1 MTRLHASGLRAA
13 LLGAVAALAWAGPAP
28 AQTNGA
34 ITILLQ
40 QARHWQEQNRPDLA
54 LLSFDRALAADPR
67 NAEAL
72 AGAAQS
78 QAALGNRQAA
88 EALLARLR
96 AVAPGAAGIAGTQE
110 ALRGAAVS
118 RDAIDEARRLSRDGR
133 VPEALTRY
141 RDAFAGAPPPDVYAV
156 EYWLT
161 LAGTEGGWEEAR
173 RQLAALAARRPQ
185 DGRAQVAAAQV
196 LTWREPTRAQGITE
210 LARLARDPAT
220 AAQAVQA
227 WRQAL
232 LWLGTG
238 PAAEGPLEAFLA
250 VRPGDA
256 AIERRLAEVRDPTR
270 RAAEAGAATRQAGFD
285 QLDANQL
292 RDAARSFE
300 AALARN
306 PEDADALGGLGVVRL
321 REGRAA
327 EARGLLERAVAA
339 NPARAA
345 NWQSALDGAS
355 YSVELAEGR
364 AQLRRG
370 EFDAAEATLRRAVAR
385 NAADRTDAET
395 LLGDIALRRND
406 APAAEQ
412 RFRTALARRPGFQ
425 PAMQGLERALRQQ
438 GRTAEADALARQ
450 IRVASPAT
458 GGGGVSSNAARLRA
472 EAARAPDAGTAAALL
487 RAALA
492 DAPNDPWIR
501 LDLARAL
508 ARQGDGAE
516 ARAVIEAPLSQARV
530 GSDALFAAALFAE
543 EQGRLSDAAALI
555 ARVPP
560 ARRSP
565 DMARLAQRT
574 RVAAEV
580 EDAAVAAATGGFD
593 GRQRLLAIAA
603 RQDPTGAT
611 AAAVISAFGR
621 MRDTRGADEAARVAM
636 AVNRTPSPSA
646 RLAIGGALLGAGL
659 ETQAAAMVR
668 GLESDPRLSAEN
680 RRQADAVLAGIAV
693 RGADRANEAGDQ
705 AAGFDRLRPVLA
717 RSPDDP
723 AANLALARLYQG
735 AQRPAE
741 AQRIADAVL
750 ARDPRNLVA
759 RAAAVDA
766 AIAARDWR
774 QAQTLIDEGR
784 ALAPNEARV
793 SLMQARLSRAQGDGR
808 AALRAARLA
817 EEQRRAQIGEAMP
830 FAFMPGAATDSN
842 PFRSAGVTVG
852 APIARDPLSAEIAQ
866 EIEAA
871 REQSA
876 TRFTASP
883 YVRTRSGTP
892 GLDRLNEVAMPI
904 EASIGV
910 PGIGGR
916 MAATVTPVSISA
928 GSLPGDLVSLQSF
941 GANPIAYPGGMLPP
955 RGDSAGGVAL
965 NLAYQRDWFRADV
978 GSTPLGFRFNNV
990 VGGVEVSPG
999 LGGGWRVRVAGER
1012 RAVTDSLL
1020 SWAGQRD
1027 SLTGETW
1034 GGVIRSGGRAQ
1045 VEYARGNGSL
1055 YAGGGY
1061 AVLQGTGVADNSR
1074 IEAGA
1079 GGSYAVLRR
1088 PDESVTLGVDLVY
1101 FAYDKNLRFF
1111 TLGQGGYFSPQS
1123 YTALNVPVDWRAR
1136 SGDWSWR
1143 VGGSL
1148 GYAVWSEDSSPVF
1161 PNDPGLQAQL
1171 AAQGAQNPLLVVTN
1185 PSQSESGVI
1194 GSFRADLE
1202 YALTRDLALG
1212 AMLRYD
1218 RAANWN
1224 ESRAGVYVRYRLDD

>member
-1 MTRLHASGLRAA
+1 MTQARQWRSG
-13 LLGAVAALAWAGPAP
+13 LLGAVAAAALAGSAM

-34 ITILLQ
+34 LAVLLQ
-40 QARHWQEQNRPDLA
+40 QARYWQDQNRPDLA
-54 LLSFDRALAADPR
+54 IRSYDRALAADPR
-67 NAEAL
+67 NADAL
-72 AGAAQS
+72 AGAAEA
-78 QAALGNRQAA
+78 QAAMGNRQAA

-96 AVAPGAAGIAGTQE
+96 SVAPGTSAIAGAQD
-110 ALRGAAVS
+110 ALRGAAVN
-118 RDAIDEARRLSRDGR
+118 RDTIEEARRLSRDGR

-141 RDAFAGAPPPDVYAV
+141 RDAFGAGAPPDAYAV

-161 LAGTEGGWEEAR
+161 LAGTPGGWEEAR

-185 DGRAQVAAAQV
+185 DARARVAAAQV

-210 LARLARDPAT
+210 LASLARDPMTSAL
-220 AAQAVQA
+220 AVQA

-238 PAAEGPLEAFLA
+238 PSAEGPLEAFLA

-270 RAAEAGAATRQAGFD
+270 RAAEVGAETRQEGFE
-285 QLDANQL
+285 QLDANRL
-292 RDAARSFE
+292 REAARSFE

-321 REGRAA
+321 REGRAV
-327 EARGLLERAVAA
+327 EARGLLERAIAA

-345 NWQSALDGAS
+345 NWRPALDGAA

-385 NAADRTDAET
+385 EAADRTDAEV
-395 LLGDIALRRND
+395 LLGDVALRRND
-406 APAAEQ
+406 AAGAEQ
-412 RFRTALARRPGFQ
+412 RFRTALARRPNFQ
-425 PAMQGLERALRQQ
+425 PALQGLERALRQL
-438 GRTAEADALARQ
+438 GRTAEADDLARRL
-450 IRVASPAT
+450 RVATPAST
-458 GGGGVSSNAARLRA
+458 GGAAARLRA
-472 EAARAPDAGTAAALL
+472 EAARAPDAATAAALL
-487 RAALA
+487 RGALA

-508 ARQGDGAE
+508 LRQGDGAE
-516 ARAVIEAPLSQARV
+516 ARAIIEAPLGDPRA

-543 EQGRLSDAAALI
+543 EQGRNADAAALI

-560 ARRSP
+560 GRRSP

-580 EDAAVAAATGGFD
+580 EEAAAIGGFE

-603 RQDPTGAT
+603 RQDPTGAA
-611 AAAVISAFGR
+611 AAAVVRALGR
-621 MRDTRGADEAARVAM
+621 IGDTRGAEEAARVAL
-636 AVNRTPSPSA
+636 AVNRTPSATA
-646 RLAIGGALLGAGL
+646 RLAIGGALLEAGL
-659 ETQAAAMVR
+659 EQQATAMVR
-668 GLESDPRLSAEN
+668 GLMADPGLTAEN
-680 RRQADAVLAGIAV
+680 RRQADALLAGIAV
-693 RGADRANEAGDQ
+693 RAADRANEDGNQ

-735 AQRPAE
+735 ARRPE
-741 AQRIADAVL
+741 DAQRIADAVL
-750 ARDPRNLVA
+750 ARDPRNINA
-759 RAAAVDA
+759 RAGAVDA

-774 QAQTLIDEGR
+774 QAQALVDEGR

-793 SLMQARLSRAQGDGR
+793 SLMQARLSLARGDGR

-817 EEQRRAQIGEAMP
+817 EEQRRSQIGEVG
-830 FAFMPGAATDSN
+830 FLPGETLDSN

-852 APIARDPLSAEIAQ
+852 AVIARDPLAADIAR

-871 REQSA
+871 REATA
-876 TRFTASP
+876 TRFVASP

-916 MAATVTPVSISA
+916 MAATVTPVSVSS
-928 GSLPGDLVSLQSF
+928 GSLPADLVSLQSF

-955 RGDSAGGVAL
+955 RGDTAGGVGL

-978 GSTPLGFRFNNV
+978 GTTPIGFRYNNV

-1045 VEYARGNGSL
+1045 VEYAQGAGSL

-1061 AVLQGTGVADNSR
+1061 AVFQGSGVEDNSR
-1074 IEAGA
+1074 VEAGA
-1079 GGSYAVLRR
+1079 GGSYAVMRR
-1088 PDESVTLGVDLVY
+1088 PDESVNVGLDLVY

-1123 YTALNVPVDWRAR
+1123 YTALNIPVDWRAR

-1143 VGGSL
+1143 VGGSI
-1148 GYAVWSEDSSPVF
+1148 GYAVWSEDQSPVF
-1161 PNDPGLQAQL
+1161 PTNPGLQAQL
-1171 AAQGAQNPLLVVTN
+1171 VAQAAQNPLVITTN

-1194 GSFRADLE
+1194 GSLRGDLE
-1202 YALTRDLALG
+1202 YALSRDLALG
-1212 AMLRYD
+1212 ATVRYD

-1224 ESRAGVYVRYRLDD
+1224 EGRAGVYVRYRVPD